1 MLVSNNVFK
10 NRYVYDGAQFNFPIS
25 FPFLDEKHIQVRY
38 AEQGQEDIDS
48 HIMNSSHYMIT
59 GVGNPAGGVLTRLSN
74 WEPGIVI
81 VIIRDVPITQL
92 HQYTQYDNFP
102 AESHED
108 ALAKLTMICQELDE
122 ICSRAITVPVTSKK
136 TPQEWWKSI
145 YDEIMHARDQI
156 LAGLTLAGGV
166 TGATMVV
173 ADGTT
178 TPRSISDR
186 FSDILTIKDFGAK
199 GDGVADDT
207 AAFENAAAS
216 GQTVLINEG
225 NYIVRSDIKGSFIDK
240 GNVQFTE
247 TDVQSVSIPS
257 IGCKSLLGTST
268 VHWTYYVLDD
278 EKKNSGVTIYITKE
292 GNDNA
297 SSPRHGSTI
306 QTAFATFD
314 AAVIHAKKY
323 YKNVGRHNTYTFAFG
338 PGEWDELVISGHA
351 NILGRVCITSIYFDA
366 SRSCFPTEQGS
377 YTDEEYEAIDWPT
390 VSTDAY
396 PYGTDRWA
404 TFTRIRVISQYLAMD
419 IRGVRFDT
427 MFGAYANFV
436 RFSDVRIV
444 AASTQPQ
451 PYAFIADIQCVLAG
465 VNNITWE
472 EDVQYSN
479 APFVTNQFGCLSLE
493 NGDGTVLTN
502 LRKTTLVR
510 LLGKEHILTSRKF
523 VSTFASTFVGG
534 NQIYQQ
540 LTYAKEFKVDASAH
554 ALSRY
559 ADNTYHYEDNDLKL
573 GGACAEQGGD
583 KSSRGY
589 RIFANGYGE
598 EWIDIVVSNI
608 PTGISYCSGVM
619 LPRLKFHDT
628 PFCTVQTLTP
638 SVEATLNTVNTSRA
652 ALLVDFNNTY
662 TSKKA
667 AHLRCKVSGILRAS
681 TLTDVNNTPLMDSVV
696 NVESFRPRALYV
708 TYYGTHTVRIG
719 FSTNIQIVNANGS
732 NFKIRVNGTYYTI
745 TSAYTDG
752 NKYSFVYLTITEG
765 VSSTDTIIVSGD
777 AGAVTGT
784 YSSVQNNAFNISNR
798 EE

>member
-1 MLVSNNVFK
+1 MTLDSSLSRALFEGNGIATEFPFSFKVWDASQLAVSVGFPDGTSKIVIPDSVKLTDTGGTVTYTHNDAPLPEGYTLAIVRNMPFIQD
-10 NRYVYDGAQFNFPIS
+10 NRY
-25 FPFLDEKHIQVRY
+25 
-38 AEQGQEDIDS
+38 
-48 HIMNSSHYMIT
+48 IT
-59 GVGNPAGGVLTRLSN
+59 GTRIDPHVFETRLDQDCAERQQLLEELSRCVKVSVSSGMAP
-74 WEPGIVI
+74 EQLLEAIFKAY
-81 VIIRDVPITQL
+81 RDIL
-92 HQYTQYDNFP
+92 D
-102 AESHED
+102 S
-108 ALAKLTMICQELDE
+108 LAHTG
-122 ICSRAITVPVTSKK
+122 
-136 TPQEWWKSI
+136 SI
-145 YDEIMHARDQI
+145 
-156 LAGLTLAGGV
+156 
-166 TGATMVV
+166 TGAIPVV
-173 ADGTT
+173 ATGTT
-178 TPRSISDR
+178 EPRPLKDR
-186 FSDILTIKDFGAK
+186 FTDILTIKDFGAK

-338 PGEWDELVISGHA
+338 PGEWGELVISGHA

-377 YTDEEYEAIDWPT
+377 YSDEEYGAINWPT

-404 TFTRIRVISQYLAMD
+404 TFTRIRVISQYLAID

-427 MFGAYANFV
+427 LFGAYANFV
-436 RFSDVRIV
+436 RFSDVCIV

-479 APFVTNQFGCLSLE
+479 APFVTNQFGFLSLE
-493 NGDGTVLTN
+493 NGDGTALTD
-502 LRKTTLVR
+502 LRRTTLVR
-510 LLGKEHILTSRKF
+510 ILGKEHIISSRKF
-523 VSTFASTFVGG
+523 VSTFSSAFVGG
-534 NQIYQQ
+534 NQIYPQ
-540 LTYAKEFKVDASAH
+540 LTYAKEFKVDASSH
-554 ALSRY
+554 ALSRN
-559 ADNTYHYEDNDLKL
+559 ADNIYHYEDNDIKL

-583 KSSRGY
+583 TSSRGY

-608 PTGISYCSGVM
+608 PTGLSYCSGVM
-619 LPRLKFHDT
+619 LTRLKFYDT

-638 SVEATLNTVNTSRA
+638 NVEATLNTVNTSQNA
-652 ALLVDFNNTY
+652 IFVDFNNTY
-662 TSKKA
+662 TSKRT

-681 TLTDVNNTPLMDSVV
+681 TLTDVNGVPLMDSVI
-696 NVESFRPRALYV
+696 NIESFRPRALYV
-708 TYYGTHTVRIG
+708 TYYNTNTVRIG
-719 FSTNIQIVNANGS
+719 FSTNIQIVNENGS

-745 TSAYTDG
+745 TSAYIDG
-752 NKYSFVYLTITEG
+752 NRYSFVYLTVTEEIL
-765 VSSTDTIIVSGD
+765 STDTIIVSGD

-784 YSSVQNNAFNISNR
+784 YSSVQSNEFNISNS